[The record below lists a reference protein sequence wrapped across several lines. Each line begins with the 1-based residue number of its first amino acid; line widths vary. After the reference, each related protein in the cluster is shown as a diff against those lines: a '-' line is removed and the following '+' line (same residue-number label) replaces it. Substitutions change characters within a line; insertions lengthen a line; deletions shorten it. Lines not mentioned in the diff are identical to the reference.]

1 MSKSLGFRFHRRSF
15 VSGPQLASLEGAL
28 KGIDPS
34 QPQKCQEIYTA
45 LLKSYAHKQSLD
57 DARRLHAHMIQT
69 GFDRLQILGNLLIST
84 YGRCRDPGNS
94 QRVFENLERRNI
106 YSWISLVSAYAQN
119 GHLPESWRAFAL
131 IPQRSI
137 PCWNAM
143 ITALGQND
151 RAPAARE
158 LFDAMPD
165 RETASWNSMIVGYAK
180 NGHSREGFHLFLAMT
195 LEGVEPDRITF
206 LGVIDASGNLGNLKL
221 ARMIHEEILLSG
233 EFQHDVFVGTA
244 IVGMYGRCRS
254 PDDAQRSFDSMS
266 VKNSVSWTS
275 LAVAY
280 GQNGCLER
288 ALSVFEQTPD
298 KTVVSWSAMVAAY
311 AQNGH
316 SNLALL
322 VFKLMDLHGFC
333 PNLLTFTSA
342 LDACASSSAI
352 GDGRI
357 LHSEAAA
364 LEVDDDVHIGGALV
378 SMYGSSGCCNEAKS
392 VFDRLPV
399 RNEVVA
405 TAMIGAYAEASDF
418 PAALTIFRG
427 LDLDGYKH
435 RSITFVTI
443 LNACDDLRQGNALH
457 ERIIAAGLESH
468 TITATALTCMY
479 RRCKSLRDARSA
491 FDKLLDKNVVSW
503 TAMIVA
509 YVENNDEREALGLF
523 KKMDVEGTSPDVVI
537 LTTVLDACANISD
550 LSQGRAIHRA
560 LEDGSVPLTE
570 VATGLIDMYGKCG
583 SVVDAKLVFNALEEQ
598 LGAEMTLPWTSMVT
612 AFAQNG
618 HGLEA
623 VELFRSMELHGVEA
637 NEISLVSVLCAC
649 SHSGLITEGLSYFS
663 SIEQDRGLALL
674 PEHQVCW
681 IDLLGRIGKLEL
693 AENAMESIPLSRDEK
708 IIAWTAFLGAC
719 KTHDDERRA
728 KRAAEKLVELDS
740 KLSSSYI
747 MLSNVHSLS
756 CELTKLVKSSKAV
769 SSTAKTI
776 GKNILAR
783 R

>member
-34 QPQKCQEIYTA
+34 QPLKCQEIYTA

-119 GHLPESWRAFAL
+119 GHLPESWRA
-131 IPQRSI
+131 
-137 PCWNAM
+137 
-143 ITALGQND
+143 
-151 RAPAARE
+151 E

-298 KTVVSWSAMVAAY
+298 KT
-311 AQNGH
+311 
-316 SNLALL
+316 
-322 VFKLMDLHGFC
+322 
-333 PNLLTFTSA
+333 
-342 LDACASSSAI
+342 
-352 GDGRI
+352 
-357 LHSEAAA
+357 
-364 LEVDDDVHIGGALV
+364 
-378 SMYGSSGCCNEAKS
+378 
-392 VFDRLPV
+392 
-399 RNEVVA
+399 
-405 TAMIGAYAEASDF
+405 
-418 PAALTIFRG
+418 
-427 LDLDGYKH
+427 
-435 RSITFVTI
+435 
-443 LNACDDLRQGNALH
+443 
-457 ERIIAAGLESH
+457 
-468 TITATALTCMY
+468 
-479 RRCKSLRDARSA
+479 
-491 FDKLLDKNVVSW
+491 NVVSW

-509 YVENNDEREALGLF
+509 YVENNDEREALDLF

-537 LTTVLDACANISD
+537 LTAVLDACANISG

-756 CELTKLVKSSKAV
+756 CELTKLVKASKAV

>member
-1 MSKSLGFRFHRRSF
+1 
-15 VSGPQLASLEGAL
+15 
-28 KGIDPS
+28 
-34 QPQKCQEIYTA
+34 
-45 LLKSYAHKQSLD
+45 
-57 DARRLHAHMIQT
+57 
-69 GFDRLQILGNLLIST
+69 
-84 YGRCRDPGNS
+84 
-94 QRVFENLERRNI
+94 
-106 YSWISLVSAYAQN
+106 
-119 GHLPESWRAFAL
+119 
-131 IPQRSI
+131 
-137 PCWNAM
+137 
-143 ITALGQND
+143 
-151 RAPAARE
+151 ARE

-266 VKNSVSWTS
+266 VKNS
-275 LAVAY
+275 
-280 GQNGCLER
+280 
-288 ALSVFEQTPD
+288 
-298 KTVVSWSAMVAAY
+298 TVVSWSAMVAAY

-405 TAMIGAYAEASDF
+405 TAMIGAYAEA
-418 PAALTIFRG
+418 
-427 LDLDGYKH
+427 
-435 RSITFVTI
+435 
-443 LNACDDLRQGNALH
+443 N
-457 ERIIAAGLESH
+457 
-468 TITATALTCMY
+468 
-479 RRCKSLRDARSA
+479 ARSA

-747 MLSNVHSLS
+747 MLSNVHS
-756 CELTKLVKSSKAV
+756 
-769 SSTAKTI
+769 
-776 GKNILAR
+776 
-783 R
+783 